1 MMKKLGSI
9 VALGLVTCVLSG
21 CASLSA
27 FGESFNRS
35 WNGVSASLRT
45 YNEQGQVIDE
55 VHGTSLHVERN
66 RDFDTTDSAG
76 TSNNDSRVL
85 SISIGSHNM
94 SHVGSSMVIA
104 QDGLVDIMDETN
116 ARVDFRNS
124 EPGTPWLNHLVE
136 KHKNLWQGSSK
147 TIMIR
152 SQDGSPIAVYAGSEV
167 EIYPTDIPSSTWFRI
182 DDKYLFVYR
191 ADITTYDTA
200 LLTSE

>member
-1 MMKKLGSI
+1 MKKIPVL
-9 VALGLVTCVLSG
+9 VALIISSLVLSG
-21 CASLSA
+21 CAYMSA

-104 QDGLVDIMDETN
+104 QDGLVDIMDDTN
-116 ARVDFRNS
+116 ARVDFQS
-124 EPGTPWLNHLVE
+124 TEPGTPWLNHLVE

-152 SQDGSPIAVYAGSEV
+152 SQDGSPIAVYTGSEV

-182 DDKYLFVYR
+182 DGKYLFVYR

-200 LLTSE
+200 LLTGE